1 MRILLIDD
9 SQEIIDF
16 LKVGLKPEGFIVDT
30 AEDGDNGSF
39 LARTNDYDLIL
50 LDYLLPKKDGLE
62 VCNEIRRDGKAI
74 PILVLSARDETE
86 IKISFLNAGAD
97 DYLIKPFAFSELL
110 ARIKALLRR
119 PREME
124 KDILRIDNLSIDI
137 NSYSVK
143 RGSAKIY
150 LTRREFSLLEYL
162 MKNRGKVLSRGMI
175 MEHVWDMETDIF
187 SNTIETHILNL
198 RRKIDIPGKK
208 KLIHTIQGRG
218 YKLDTKE

>member
-16 LKVGLKPEGFIVDT
+16 LKIGLKPEGFIVDT
-30 AEDGDNGSF
+30 AQDGDKGSF
-39 LARTNDYDLIL
+39 LARTSDYDLII

-62 VCNEIRRDGKAI
+62 VCNEIRKDGNLA
-74 PILVLSARDETE
+74 PILVVSAMAETE
-86 IKISFLNAGAD
+86 IKISLLNAGAD
-97 DYLIKPFAFSELL
+97 DYIVKPFAFSELL

-124 KDILRIDNLSIDI
+124 KDILKIDDLIIDI

-150 LTRREFSLLEYL
+150 LTRKEFALLEYL
-162 MKNRGKVLSRGMI
+162 IKNRGKVLSRGMI

-218 YKLDTKE
+218 YKLDTK